1 MMTESGR
8 EETSNKTAV
17 FLKVKNLGYQIDGTN
32 LLSDINFEIANGERV
47 AIFGPSGAGKSTL
60 IRLLNRLDEPTAG
73 TVYLEGQD
81 YRQIPPRTL
90 RRRLGMVMQQPNL
103 FPGTVAENIRFGP
116 MVQGNSLDDEK
127 IKALLSGV
135 DLEGYSDRDISKL
148 SGGEAQRVNL
158 ARTLANQ
165 PEVLLLDEPTSSLD
179 EAARREVEET
189 IMSILQSRDVTCI
202 LVSHDQSQVER
213 LTERVLLLENG
224 RLKADGPIGE
234 VLNA

>member
-189 IMSILQSRDVTCI
+189 IMSVLQSRDVTCI